1 MIVILTIVS
10 VLAFWAFLTELAV
23 GLLLVF
29 KTLEAIRGQL
39 ERIAFGVRAIENEFD
54 RDIGQPIAIEQ
65 QTAPLEH
72 LAGELPV
79 AAENA
84 QTALQRL
91 AQR

>member
-39 ERIAFGVRAIENEFD
+39 ERIAFGVRAIE
-54 RDIGQPIAIEQ
+54 Q